1 MWTMNKQHLTDVLL
15 AWFLVLGVLS
25 ITDGFLKAG
34 SAFYKQVIKH
44 EPLIQLRLTPDMF
57 LPCEGFDRSRSYCG
71 INKARTPQ
79 LPKVETV

>member
-1 MWTMNKQHLTDVLL
+1 MNKQHLTDALL
-15 AWFLVLGVLS
+15 AWFLVLGILS

-44 EPLIQLRLTPDMF
+44 EPLIQLRLTPDVF

-71 INKARTPQ
+71 INKARPTQ

>member
-15 AWFLVLGVLS
+15 AWFLVLGILS

-44 EPLIQLRLTPDMF
+44 EPLIQLRLTPDVF

-71 INKARTPQ
+71 INKARPTQ

>member
-1 MWTMNKQHLTDVLL
+1 MNKQHLTDVLL
-15 AWFLVLGVLS
+15 AWFLVLGILS
-25 ITDGFLKAG
+25 ITDSFLKAG

-44 EPLIQLRLTPDMF
+44 EPLIQLRLTPDVF

-71 INKARTPQ
+71 INKARPTQ

>member
-1 MWTMNKQHLTDVLL
+1 MNKQHLTDVLL
-15 AWFLVLGVLS
+15 AWFLVLGILS

-71 INKARTPQ
+71 INKARPAR

>member
-1 MWTMNKQHLTDVLL
+1 MNKQHLTDVLL
-15 AWFLVLGVLS
+15 AWFLVLGILS

-57 LPCEGFDRSRSYCG
+57 LPCEGFDRSRSYCALR
-71 INKARTPQ
+71 KAVVPTQPE
-79 LPKVETV
+79 VESV

>member
-15 AWFLVLGVLS
+15 VWFLVLGVLS

-34 SAFYKQVIKH
+34 RAFYKQVINH

-71 INKARTPQ
+71 INKARPAQ

>member
-25 ITDGFLKAG
+25 ITDSFLKAG
-34 SAFYKQVIKH
+34 SAFYKQVINH
-44 EPLIQLRLTPDMF
+44 EPLIQLRLTPDVF

-71 INKARTPQ
+71 INKARPTQ